1 MKDGKRKTKDEKHG
15 GSGGRE
21 GRGGR
26 RLQHQ
31 HLQHLRHGVLLVF
44 LLSSSVFLFQ
54 ACGKKGPPLAPLN
67 LAPEMPQQATARRLG
82 DTVYIQ
88 MHVPAKNA
96 TGRGAYSV
104 DRLEVYAITTAAG
117 GALPKNID
125 LVKPAQLVT
134 KIGVRPPPD
143 PDAPEPDETEQKKE
157 TRPLPGDAVTFR
169 EKLDA
174 AHLVPHSLPTKKVN
188 QPKAPAVKGAE
199 ATAASA
205 TDSPRP
211 PGGEGGPVAPATPTV
226 LTRSYVIRGVARN
239 GNVGTPTV
247 RIDVPLL
254 AAPGPPRAGAAPSWD
269 ESSVTINWSPPA
281 AATDEAPGV
290 LYNVYPHVAST
301 EPDAVG
307 MAVPPPLPL
316 NPKPVEETSFTHAGA
331 EPEKEQCFVVRSVA
345 AVGTSTIESDASN
358 PICVTPKDTFPP
370 AAPKALTAVGDTGAV
385 NLVWDANTESDL
397 AGYLV
402 LRAEAPGDN
411 MQPLMRDLIKEN
423 RYIDRTA
430 QPGVA
435 YFYTV
440 IAVDKA
446 GNRSTPSNRVQETAR

>member
-1 MKDGKRKTKDEKHG
+1 
-15 GSGGRE
+15 
-21 GRGGR
+21 
-26 RLQHQ
+26 
-31 HLQHLRHGVLLVF
+31 
-44 LLSSSVFLFQ
+44 
-54 ACGKKGPPLAPLN
+54 
-67 LAPEMPQQATARRLG
+67 MPQQATARRLG

-143 PDAPEPDETEQKKE
+143 PDAPEPDEAEQKKE
-157 TRPLPGDAVTFR
+157 TRPLPGDAVTFA
-169 EKLDA
+169 EKLA
-174 AHLVPHSLPTKKVN
+174 APQLAPHTLPTKKAKEPK
-188 QPKAPAVKGAE
+188 QPNVKGG
-199 ATAASA
+199 AALPP
-205 TDSPRP
+205 TSPIGEGGP
-211 PGGEGGPVAPATPTV
+211 KPGGEGGPPAPASATV
-226 LTRSYVIRGVARN
+226 LTRSYVIRGVAKN
-239 GNVGTPTV
+239 GNIGTPTV

-254 AAPGPPRAGAAPSWD
+254 AAPGPPRAGASPSWD

-281 AATDEAPGV
+281 GTTDEVPGV
-290 LYNVYPHVAST
+290 LYNVYPYLAPSTAPGAGGTAVA
-301 EPDAVG
+301 
-307 MAVPPPLPL
+307 PPLPL
-316 NPKPVEETSFTHAGA
+316 NPKPLEETKFAHAGA
-331 EPEKEQCFVVRSVA
+331 EPDKEQCFVVRSVA
-345 AVGTSTIESDASN
+345 TDATSTIESDASD

-397 AGYLV
+397 AGYIV

-440 IAVDKA
+440 IAVDKT